1 MPPRNLTILIIAFLA
16 SSACYVTHRRAKT
29 AIMVGDA
36 MEMINNYYV
45 DPVEEDQLLVAA
57 MNGMTSLLD
66 QNSEYITSE
75 YYESFRNSIQQEFA
89 GIGIYVDQPVAGE
102 PVRIITP
109 LVGSPA
115 IKAGLLPAD
124 QIIRVDGRDV
134 SEMSLGEVTAA
145 LKGVIG
151 TTVEVR
157 IRRRSGEDGGWKEMV
172 FTVERATIELESVI
186 GSRRGP
192 NDEWIYRLEEDSTIA
207 YIRLTSFG
215 DRTIEE
221 LRKVLVE
228 LDNDFR
234 GMVIDVRGNGGGLL
248 YSAID
253 IADMFLESGA
263 IVSTRVRGGKI
274 EAEYEA
280 KPGTLVA
287 VDKPLA
293 VLIDEN
299 SASASEILAAALKD
313 NKRATIVGTRSYGK
327 GTVQNVLPLQYG
339 RSALKLTVARYYRP
353 NGKNIHR
360 SKEATEEDEW
370 GVSPDDSMRIELDDK
385 TRLALVEHW
394 TRASYPSL
402 SEAALEEV
410 RAKFKPANPEED
422 ESIPDA
428 EIGASIE
435 TGSLM
440 SIDPQLRKAVES
452 LRSH

>member
-1 MPPRNLTILIIAFLA
+1 MPPRNLTILIITFLV
-16 SSACYVTHRRAKT
+16 SSACYVAHRRAKT
-29 AIMVGDA
+29 AMMVGDA

-45 DPVEEDQLLVAA
+45 DPVDEDKLLVAA

-66 QNSEYITSE
+66 QNSEYIPPD
-75 YYESFRNSIQQEFA
+75 YYESFQNSIHQEFA
-89 GIGIYVDQPVAGE
+89 GIGIYVDQPVEGE

-124 QIIRVDGRDV
+124 QIVRVDGKDV
-134 SEMSLGEVTAA
+134 SEMGIGEVTAA

-151 TTVEVR
+151 TTVDVSILR
-157 IRRRSGEDGGWKEMV
+157 NNGEGGSPKEKT
-172 FTVERATIELESVI
+172 FTVERANIELESVI

-192 NDEWIYRLEEDSTIA
+192 DDKWIYRLESDPSVA

-221 LRKVLVE
+221 LHNVLTE

-234 GMVIDVRGNGGGLL
+234 GLVIDVRGNGGGLL

-253 IADMFLESGA
+253 IADMFLDSGA
-263 IVSTRVRGGKI
+263 IVSTRIRGGII

-287 VDKPLA
+287 IDKPIA

-313 NKRATIVGTRSYGK
+313 NQRATVVGTRSYGK

-360 SKEATEEDEW
+360 SKDATEENEW
-370 GVSPDDSMRIELDDK
+370 GVSPDESMRVELDDD
-385 TRLALVEHW
+385 TRLALARHW
-394 TRASYPSL
+394 ARASYPSL
-402 SEAALEEV
+402 SEAALDEV
-410 RAKFKPANPEED
+410 QAKFEPANG
-422 ESIPDA
+422 DA
-428 EIGASIE
+428 NGAVSD
-435 TGSLM
+435 TGPSTLL
-440 SIDPQLRKAVES
+440 SIDPQLRTAVES
-452 LRSH
+452 LSF